1 MNALKKSGKIKIV
14 LLIAAGVV
22 AVLAIVYLAIGFYF
36 RSHFW
41 FRTTI
46 NGVDCSGMTVEEV
59 EEIITAEIE
68 KYQLEILERGGETE
82 TIEGPEIGLKPVFDG
97 SIQESLEARSGF
109 AWIVSLFRNTD
120 IELETM
126 VSYDEESF
134 RETLAGLACFQPE
147 NVENPE
153 DAYLS
158 EYQPGV
164 GYEIVPE
171 VEGTLLNKTLV
182 EKLVGGAVTNLQGSV
197 SLEEGGCYEEPEV
210 RQDDSGLVALQ
221 EEMNSY
227 VSAEITYEFGSS
239 TEVVDG
245 TLIQQWLSVSED
257 LQAVLDEEKAA
268 AYIESLA
275 EKYDTY
281 GKARKF
287 ATSYGATVT
296 LSRNEYGWRLDQEEE
311 TAQLL
316 ADIREGNTVTR
327 EPAYSKTARSHG
339 SEDYGGTHVEVNLTA
354 QHLYF
359 YKNGSLVV
367 ESDFVSGDISEGNGT
382 RLGAF
387 SLYYKQ
393 RDAILKGR
401 DYRTPVDFWMPFD
414 GGIGLHDA
422 TWRKEFGGN
431 IYKTNGSHG
440 CVNLPYS
447 VAKTIF
453 ENIQAGDAIFVYEL
467 AGTESEK
474 AKAQDAAAQVTNAIN
489 AIGAVTLDSKSA
501 IEAARAAY
509 DGLSDMGKGYVKNY
523 DTLVAAETT
532 YANLVAEQ
540 QAQEAAAQAR
550 SQAQPVIDAI
560 NAIGEVTLDKKAA
573 IEAARKQYNGLSE
586 AAKGYVTNL
595 DVLTAAE
602 ARLQELLAA
611 Q

>member
-1 MNALKKSGKIKIV
+1 MNTSKKSRKIKIA

-22 AVLAIVYLAIGFYF
+22 TVLAIVYLAIGFYF
-36 RSHFW
+36 RGHFW

-59 EEIITAEIE
+59 EQIITAEIDE
-68 KYQLEILERGGETE
+68 YQLEISERGGETE

-97 SIQESLEARSGF
+97 SLQESLEARSGF
-109 AWIVSLFRNTD
+109 AWIVSLFRNTS

-126 VSYDEESF
+126 VAYDEESF
-134 RETLAGLACFQPE
+134 RETLAGLACFQPV
-147 NVENPE
+147 NVVNPQ

-158 EYQPGV
+158 EYRPDT

-171 VEGTLLNKTLV
+171 VEGTLLNETLV
-182 EKLVGGAVTNLQGSV
+182 EKLVGEAVTNLQQSV
-197 SLEEGGCYEEPEV
+197 SLEDGGCYEEPKV
-210 RQDDSGLVALQ
+210 RQEDSGLVALKD
-221 EEMNSY
+221 EMNTY
-227 VSAEITYEFGSS
+227 VSAEITYQFGDS
-239 TEVVDG
+239 TEVVDD
-245 TLIQQWLSVSED
+245 TLIQQWLSVSQD
-257 LQAVLDEEKAA
+257 QQVVIDEEQAA
-268 AYIESLA
+268 EYIDGLA

-281 GKARKF
+281 GKTRKF

-296 LSRNEYGWRLDQEEE
+296 LSRNEYGWRLDREEE
-311 TAQLL
+311 TAKLL

-327 EPAYSKTARSHG
+327 EPAYAKTARSHG
-339 SEDYGGTHVEVNLTA
+339 SEDYGGTYVEINLTA

-367 ESDFVSGDISEGNGT
+367 ETDFVSGDISEGNGT
-382 RLGAF
+382 RIGAF
-387 SLYYKQ
+387 SLYYKE
-393 RDAILKGR
+393 RDAVLKGR
-401 DYRTPVDFWMPFD
+401 TYRTPVDFWMPFD

-422 TWRKEFGGN
+422 TWRDDFGGN
-431 IYKTNGSHG
+431 NYKNDGSHG
-440 CVNLPYS
+440 CINLPYS
-447 VAKTIF
+447 AAKKIF
-453 ENIQAGDAIFVYEL
+453 ENIQAGDAVFVYEL

-474 AKAQDAAAQVTNAIN
+474 AKAQDAAAQVTDAIK
-489 AIGAVTLDSKSA
+489 AIGTVTLDSKSA

-523 DTLVAAETT
+523 DTLVAAEAA
-532 YANLVAEQ
+532 YANLV
-540 QAQEAAAQAR
+540 AQEAAAQAK

-560 NAIGEVTLDKKAA
+560 NAIGEVTLEKKAA

-595 DVLTAAE
+595 NVLTAAE
-602 ARLQELLAA
+602 ARLQELSAA